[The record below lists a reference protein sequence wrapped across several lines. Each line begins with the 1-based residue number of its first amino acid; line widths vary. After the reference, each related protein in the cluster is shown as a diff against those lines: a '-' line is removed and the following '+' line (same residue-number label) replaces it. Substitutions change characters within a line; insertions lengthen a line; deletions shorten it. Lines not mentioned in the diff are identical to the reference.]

1 MKKTSPHRISTEATS
16 DKIKLVNDIDLN
28 ALFNLNYNF
37 DLLKGIIETLLKN
50 QGSLQRQLDELYSSN
65 DDKDKLI
72 NKMENEIKILKE
84 IKVNTAD
91 YRNLESEVEKIQN
104 HFKQID
110 KKIDGCKFIIFIMQY
125 IIIFIV
131 FSTEAN
137 K

>member
-91 YRNLESEVEKIQN
+91 YRNLETEVEKIQN

-110 KKIDGCKFIIFIMQY
+110 KKIDGCKFFIFIMQY
-125 IIIFIV
+125 I
-131 FSTEAN
+131 
-137 K
+137 

>member
-50 QGSLQRQLDELYSSN
+50 QGSIQRQLDELYSSN

-91 YRNLESEVEKIQN
+91 YRNLETEVEKIQN

-110 KKIDGCKFIIFIMQY
+110 KKIDGCKIIFIMQY
-125 IIIFIV
+125 L
-131 FSTEAN
+131 
-137 K
+137 